1 MSDTEATRESL
12 PSISDLSINPQTPP
26 ITKTPSTDGKPKKE
40 VAEKGWSWVLWRY
53 IVLFVICPIFK
64 LHCFSLNFSGNTVE
78 TNGQRTNYKQKQME
92 FGC

>member
-40 VAEKGWSWVLWRY
+40 AAEKGWSWVLWRY
-53 IVLFVICPIFK
+53 MYIVNTIVFFVICPIFK
-64 LHCFSLNFSGNTVE
+64 LHCFSLNFSGNIVE
-78 TNGQRTNYKQKQME
+78 TNGQRTNY
-92 FGC
+92 